1 MKTEPM
7 QITLFFNK
15 KAKICP
21 KLKKLSKYRD
31 SHANPPSQPNDG
43 LNTNLFYWKK
53 KRNNMLGR

>member
-15 KAKICP
+15 KAK
-21 KLKKLSKYRD
+21 LKKLSKYID
-31 SHANPPSQPNDG
+31 SHANPPSQSNDG

-53 KRNNMLGR
+53 RNDMLGR